1 MQRFG
6 AEIHKTCRVNHGTTT
21 TERALAA
28 ARADDDRCR
37 RPARSSPRSA
47 RSRRRRRSWYASS
60 ILRPRPR
67 AFPPAATRPS
77 PRSPLASHDP
87 SLRAP
92 RAQTA
97 STHLREGLLALCP
110 AGGEATTLQ
119 DIIEACDAEHRRL
132 GGDLADA
139 TEEDVRLLAL
149 FSTAA
154 KCFLCRAWKTVDD
167 VCVHAPSDELV
178 IQVVRRVWLPLL
190 ADVKDKRTGTCALDD
205 GTQRQVIDECVAALR
220 WLSGGWGVS
229 IASDL
234 IDYALHHVFQDNVRG
249 VTGVF
254 GEEDLGEM
262 RFEAA
267 VELAAAL
274 FQLAV
279 EMEGPI
285 GSSNAVEGTLE
296 HILTE
301 AARRGDEASGGGHNI
316 CWKFIECAS
325 GSAGEI
331 PTRIAELDVGR
342 MDATRR
348 RRVLACLAPAAMN
361 LIASRDSNPVHCS
374 FLRDAQ
380 RTVIMRLEAY
390 SHDDGSPDF
399 EAYFFE
405 MLSLDATRE
414 MLLGKPG
421 TARVAKAGEHFS
433 FAFEGEDIT
442 HLAEFLSRGVA
453 SDERAFRRA
462 ALAAIRHGLGVSEET
477 GAWRFDE
484 SPWCEFAALVDALE
498 DFAAHLVD
506 AAWKHIDALHPRG
519 AADLSSRAR
528 GIPYH
533 FVISAWTRGLRHAN
547 PTVRSKTLETF
558 HRREWG
564 ASRPDANLMRSLD
577 LPAGERFATDTLIR
591 AAMETPNGDE
601 KVKDFLRAYVGG
613 CDSRDT
619 PSGAMR
625 RVTAVMATVSR
636 CAETANTRGLDV
648 GTSIVEHAARAY
660 ESAFGEAWHFTH
672 ETQISAVLN
681 TLGDCAVQLLSVAR
695 SVDPETLANRA
706 RVVFDAARIL
716 APFAC
721 TGELMHTKK
730 EVRLGYF
737 FSVLRLL
744 RVAPS
749 EAVDGDGP
757 ASMRARAAAAAWLNP
772 NSDPNA
778 ESFVIFC
785 GSAIVAYVGG
795 DPSEPYAYNED
806 DRWAVAMHTLAKGI
820 MHFAR
825 DDERKTESQ
834 SETEA
839 LLADAD
845 ALARV
850 WSFCLGDGSAT
861 IAQCILTFLAA
872 PFDRSRDGLRSMRND
887 GLRRPSKRRALLL
900 LRAAFR
906 LAGAL
911 ERASTKDGGDKLGC
925 SSFLVMAR
933 MSCYFFAIDNPVMEL
948 LVLAAADLVLGNG
961 IERTDFTDERYD
973 RFAVAAVGW
982 SEAVFR
988 WAPSIGKTLFE
999 DSKEDLHA
1007 KLMSLGTQVMRS
1019 LSNHAI
1025 KAASGISARRRGDL
1039 ALALAS
1045 AARGVASLSSMLG
1058 EELEPENRNVIA
1070 AVQAAICLVRIE
1082 QCLVALEKD
1091 TNASPE
1097 DSAFATSAA
1106 WTATTAVLALESPAN
1121 LIKALEKTKKKAPYD
1136 IGYDAPRALLRRAVE
1151 FLPAAARLGADATA
1165 TTFRAVASLVT
1176 LVAANPNEL
1185 SQLATAS
1192 SSIFEASYDFL
1203 FRSTKFRK
1211 NAPVWAAAA
1220 SAALHPAFFDASPAD
1235 QDEIHASVSVSTQSF
1250 CVGFVCGAVAI
1261 SRKSG
1266 GARVARVIAQALAER
1281 LVRNPERAEAYAR
1294 DIFELGLAGEG
1305 EQTRGISQYLALD
1318 AHREQGREMRNLAA
1332 STDVPAR
1339 VAALVLAHFLAVT
1352 KAPERFFADEAVA
1365 YLSASRRGALAIL
1378 RVALDAVSGADEELA
1393 R

>member
-1 MQRFG
+1 
-6 AEIHKTCRVNHGTTT
+6 
-21 TERALAA
+21 
-28 ARADDDRCR
+28 
-37 RPARSSPRSA
+37 
-47 RSRRRRRSWYASS
+47 
-60 ILRPRPR
+60 
-67 AFPPAATRPS
+67 
-77 PRSPLASHDP
+77 
-87 SLRAP
+87 
-92 RAQTA
+92 
-97 STHLREGLLALCP
+97 
-110 AGGEATTLQ
+110 
-119 DIIEACDAEHRRL
+119 
-132 GGDLADA
+132 
-139 TEEDVRLLAL
+139 
-149 FSTAA
+149 
-154 KCFLCRAWKTVDD
+154 
-167 VCVHAPSDELV
+167 
-178 IQVVRRVWLPLL
+178 
-190 ADVKDKRTGTCALDD
+190 
-205 GTQRQVIDECVAALR
+205 
-220 WLSGGWGVS
+220 
-229 IASDL
+229 
-234 IDYALHHVFQDNVRG
+234 
-249 VTGVF
+249 
-254 GEEDLGEM
+254 
-262 RFEAA
+262 
-267 VELAAAL
+267 
-274 FQLAV
+274 
-279 EMEGPI
+279 
-285 GSSNAVEGTLE
+285 
-296 HILTE
+296 
-301 AARRGDEASGGGHNI
+301 
-316 CWKFIECAS
+316 
-325 GSAGEI
+325 
-331 PTRIAELDVGR
+331 
-342 MDATRR
+342 
-348 RRVLACLAPAAMN
+348 
-361 LIASRDSNPVHCS
+361 
-374 FLRDAQ
+374 
-380 RTVIMRLEAY
+380 MRLEAY
-390 SHDDGSPDF
+390 SLDDGSPDF

-421 TARVAKAGEHFS
+421 TARVAKAGEHIS

-442 HLAEFLSRGVA
+442 YLAEFLSRGVA

-558 HRREWG
+558 HGREWG
-564 ASRPDANLMRSLD
+564 ASRPDADLMRSLD

-619 PSGAMR
+619 REAMR
-625 RVTAVMATVSR
+625 RVTAVVATVSR
-636 CAETANTRGLDV
+636 CAATANTRGLDV

-660 ESAFGEAWHFTH
+660 ESACGDAWYYTH
-672 ETQISAVLN
+672 ETQISSVLN

-721 TGELMHTKK
+721 TEAFSEEPAEHLMC
-730 EVRLGYF
+730 F

-772 NSDPNA
+772 GSDPNA
-778 ESFVIFC
+778 GSFVIFC
-785 GSAIVAYVGG
+785 GSAIVAYVAG
-795 DPSEPYAYNED
+795 DLSEPYAYNED
-806 DRWAVAMHTLAKGI
+806 DPLSVAMHTLAKGI

-850 WSFCLGDGSAT
+850 WSFCLGDGSQT

-872 PFDRSRDGLRSMRND
+872 PFDRSRDGMRND

-925 SSFLVMAR
+925 SCFLVMAR
-933 MSCYFFAIDNPVMEL
+933 MSCYFFVIDNPVMEYV
-948 LVLAAADLVLGNG
+948 VLAAADLVLGNG
-961 IERTDFTDERYD
+961 MERTDFTDERYD

-988 WAPSIGKTLFE
+988 WAPSIGKTLIE
-999 DSKEDLHA
+999 DSTEDLHA

-1082 QCLVALEKD
+1082 QCLVALGKD

-1136 IGYDAPRALLRRAVE
+1136 IGYDAPSALLRRAVE

-1176 LVAANPNEL
+1176 LVAANNREPT
-1185 SQLATAS
+1185 QLATRVEFHLRGVLRLPLQVDEVPQKRPRVGRRRVGGA
-1192 SSIFEASYDFL
+1192 APRV
-1203 FRSTKFRK
+1203 FRR
-1211 NAPVWAAAA
+1211 V
-1220 SAALHPAFFDASPAD
+1220 
-1235 QDEIHASVSVSTQSF
+1235 
-1250 CVGFVCGAVAI
+1250 
-1261 SRKSG
+1261 SG
-1266 GARVARVIAQALAER
+1266 G
-1281 LVRNPERAEAYAR
+1281 PGR
-1294 DIFELGLAGEG
+1294 DSRLGLGLDQELLRRV
-1305 EQTRGISQYLALD
+1305 RGRRGGPLTQV
-1318 AHREQGREMRNLAA
+1318 GRRQ
-1332 STDVPAR
+1332 SR
-1339 VAALVLAHFLAVT
+1339 
-1352 KAPERFFADEAVA
+1352 
-1365 YLSASRRGALAIL
+1365 SRRRAGAGGASCTKPGARGGVRARYFRARPRGRGRADARHLARRPRRAPGTRKGDAQPRRVDGCPRARRRACPGALP
-1378 RVALDAVSGADEELA
+1378 RGE
-1393 R
+1393 